1 MPRATLADI
10 RGGDAAENVA
20 ITQAILAGEAGP
32 KRDIAVV
39 NAAPAIVAA
48 GMAEGFIEGVD
59 LAQQA
64 VDSGDA
70 QGVLERVVA
79 MSEEYDG

>member
-1 MPRATLADI
+1 MTSGR
-10 RGGDAAENVA
+10 RCGGERRHH
-20 ITQAILAGEAGP
+20 QAILAGEGGP

-48 GMAEGFIEGVD
+48 GMAEGFVEGVD

-64 VDSGDA
+64 IDSGDA
-70 QGVLERVVA
+70 QGVLERVIA
-79 MSEEYDG
+79 MSSEFAE